1 MSDKSGQGARVA
13 PGRVAQG
20 QPHCPTAGARL
31 FHRLLTLATAVK
43 RVVFVF
49 VALST
54 LGLQTLMPKTRQELM
69 ARLEE
74 LGIAVTTVD
83 HKAVFTVGE
92 SDELH
97 AQIQGGHTKNLF
109 LKDAKD
115 KLWLVIAECHTSIDL
130 KALPKTI
137 GSARLSF
144 GKAELLMEALGVTP
158 GSVTALSLI
167 NDTEHRVSVVVDQRL
182 MEYDMINCHP
192 LVNTATTSIRRDD
205 LVRFIEACGHTPR
218 ILTLTATG
226 NAG

>member
-1 MSDKSGQGARVA
+1 VAIAAFKAQWFWRVLEPAALPHEDSEAISPPDSRSERPARHA
-13 PGRVAQG
+13 SFAA
-20 QPHCPTAGARL
+20 HA
-31 FHRLLTLATAVK
+31 
-43 RVVFVF
+43 
-49 VALST
+49 T
-54 LGLQTLMPKTRQELM
+54 LGLEKFMPKTRQELM
-69 ARLEE
+69 TRLEE

-97 AQIQGGHTKNLF
+97 AQIPGGHTKNLF

-115 KLWLVIAECHTSIDL
+115 RLWLVVAECHTAIDL

-144 GKAELLMEALGVTP
+144 GKAELLMEVLGVTP

-205 LVRFIEACGHTPR
+205 LVRFIEACGHAPR
-218 ILTLTATG
+218 ILTLTGQG